1 MPRQNKRPAAVV
13 DSRTAQLEADLI
25 GNELNDETADIGK
38 DRVTRPNVKGRAF
51 QIQQG
56 WRRRHPNRV
65 LNQFKGVMDTTSSAS
80 SKWEESLIH
89 DTKRVEL
96 PQEFQPKEGMDGMT
110 NQLGIVT
117 AAFENYKA
125 SKNKLQRLH
134 LVGV

>member
-1 MPRQNKRPAAVV
+1 M

-25 GNELNDETADIGK
+25 GEELNNETADLGK
-38 DRVTRPNVKGRAF
+38 DRVTRPNTQGRALA
-51 QIQQG
+51 INQG
-56 WRRRHPNRV
+56 WRRRHPTRV
-65 LNQFKGVMDTTSSAS
+65 LNQFKGVVSTTSDAS
-80 SKWEESLIH
+80 SKWEEALIH

-96 PQEFQPKEGMDGMT
+96 PQEFQPQGTMDGMT